1 MGQYILKGCLKH
13 NHSGYNFEYYIDKGF
28 YWSIGLKSR
37 YNTFHKNVNASLFLD
52 EGELDIVGLK
62 KADIRLTDQTNQF
75 FVQTLFRK
83 DFSLK
88 LGAEHKRLKISSETF
103 VDESEGESEKTTFEN
118 VVNAR
123 NAAMAVPSD
132 DINGQIKA
140 ENQLQQTLRSI
151 FALSEAYP
159 DLKANTNYLDLQQ
172 KLNEIEEN
180 LERSRRYYNG
190 TVRENN
196 TYGES
201 LPGTL
206 FAGMFNYQHFD
217 FFETDEASRENV
229 KVKF

>member
-1 MGQYILKGCLKH
+1 MIIAVIILGVIIMIALFLVQIF
-13 NHSGYNFEYYIDKGF
+13 NRFVRN
-28 YWSIGLKSR
+28 
-37 YNTFHKNVNASLFLD
+37 KNVVKDGWSNID
-52 EGELDIVGLK
+52 VGLK
-62 KADIRLTDQTNQF
+62 RRYDLIPNLVETVKGYATHEKS
-75 FVQTLFRK
+75 TL
-83 DFSLK
+83 
-88 LGAEHKRLKISSETF
+88 
-103 VDESEGESEKTTFEN
+103 EN
-118 VVNAR
+118 VIKAR
-123 NAAMAVPSD
+123 NAAMAVPSG
-132 DINGQIKA
+132 DINAQIKA

-201 LPGTL
+201 FPGVR

-229 KVKF
+229 KVSFD